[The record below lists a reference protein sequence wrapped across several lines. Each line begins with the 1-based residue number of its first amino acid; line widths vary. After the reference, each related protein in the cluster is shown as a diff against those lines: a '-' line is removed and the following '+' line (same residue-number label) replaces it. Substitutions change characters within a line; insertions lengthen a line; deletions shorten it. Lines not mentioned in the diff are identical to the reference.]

1 MSKRESSEVQNAPDP
16 EKGIALLAEIFEAIG
31 FEIPDEESYNAL
43 AEHAEKTGQRSC
55 AYRGSATIHGR
66 CWKIGHG
73 LEVWSVL
80 YETAS
85 DLYCADC
92 RPAFRSR
99 YVHKIHPWEMAEY
112 CEDGEALVRGAL
124 GGKTQVLFELQ
135 NLTEVKPHMLR
146 NPHLRVGL
154 AGLAFSV
161 KIDGDTEAQAFPG
174 YLKAGFQPESGLR
187 ANLSQRRSQRV
198 SNDRVSKDRVSKDR
212 VSTASTQDAC
222 SVGEGQFT
230 PVSLVAEHPDQA
242 CENDYLVHGR
252 ILAWREIENPITSA
266 RLVWFYVDTGA
277 IRVEL
282 LASRRS
288 VQGRPRLG
296 AEIGA
301 TAWLQGHFLEEA
313 EISARYEGIDPD
325 FVKSDSWTL
334 LRKCN

>member
-1 MSKRESSEVQNAPDP
+1 LNKRESSEVQNVADP

-55 AYRGSATIHGR
+55 TYRGSATIHGR
-66 CWKIGHG
+66 CWKIGQG

-80 YETAS
+80 YETAN
-85 DLYCADC
+85 DIYCADC

-99 YVHKIHPWEMAEY
+99 YVHKVHPWEMAEY

-135 NLTEVKPHMLR
+135 NLTEVRPKMLR
-146 NPHLRVGL
+146 NAQLRVGL

-161 KIDGDTEAQAFPG
+161 KIEGADEQDAIAIHS
-174 YLKAGFQPESGLR
+174 KRAGLQRRTALSVD
-187 ANLSQRRSQRV
+187 LSQPHLKQI
-198 SNDRVSKDRVSKDR
+198 SNAPTEGV
-212 VSTASTQDAC
+212 C
-222 SVGEGQFT
+222 PVGAGRFT
-230 PVSLVAEHPDQA
+230 PVSLATEPADQA
-242 CENDYLVHGR
+242 CENDFLVHGQ
-252 ILAWREIENPITSA
+252 IIAWRDIVNPITSA
-266 RLVWFYVDTGA
+266 QLVWLYVDTGP

-288 VQGRPRLG
+288 VQGCVRLG
-296 AEIGA
+296 AQISA
-301 TAWLQGHFLEEA
+301 TAWLQGHFLEDS

-325 FVKSDSWTL
+325 FVKGDSWTL
-334 LRKCN
+334 LRKWN